1 MKKISTVFAALAVFA
16 SAQAAVTVTLADGTP
31 VSNGETITRNA
42 SDFSHVV
49 IPDIMDKWE
58 AKVEIV
64 VNSEAPTKVNLEA
77 NYDVFMFC
85 PLGEGCYN
93 FMQEGD
99 KFVSEGSLASNSV
112 TIPVDA
118 VFNDVDA
125 VPSQVSTLKCTLTD
139 ASGDVFTMNFVFD
152 TTDSGVAGIL
162 GEAGSC
168 DVYSVAGVRVLKG
181 ASADALGSLP
191 AGLYI
196 VNGKKVLVK

>member
-1 MKKISTVFAALAVFA
+1 MKKISTVLAALAVFA

-31 VSNGETITRNA
+31 VGNGETITRTA
-42 SDFSHVV
+42 SDFNHVV

-58 AKVEIV
+58 AKVDIEV
-64 VNSEAPTKVNLEA
+64 RGVAPVKVNLEA

-85 PLGEGCYN
+85 PLGENCYT
-93 FMQEGD
+93 FFPEGD

-118 VFNDVDA
+118 VFNDVAA
-125 VPSQVSTLKCTLTD
+125 VPAQVSTLKCTLTD
-139 ASGDVFTMNFVFD
+139 ASGDVFSMNFVFD
-152 TTDSGVAGIL
+152 TTDSGVAEIA
-162 GEAGSC
+162 GEAESY

-181 ASADALGSLP
+181 AHAEALEQLP